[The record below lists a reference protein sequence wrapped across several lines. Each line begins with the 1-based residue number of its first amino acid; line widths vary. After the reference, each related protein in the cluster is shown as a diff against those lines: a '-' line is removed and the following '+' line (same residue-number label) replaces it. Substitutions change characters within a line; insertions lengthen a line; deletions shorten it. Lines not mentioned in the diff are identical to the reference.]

1 MPFDG
6 AGFRP
11 EPEQP
16 RRRPASST
24 AATFIIVALAF
35 CLLAVPISLSAFVDI
50 TRYLGGR

>member
-6 AGFRP
+6 TGFKP

-16 RRRPASST
+16 RRQPASGG

-50 TRYLGGR
+50 MRYLGGH